1 MDIFGYWL
9 HQSLGLHLNE
19 EEEQKKKRK
28 KKEQEERERFWSD
41 RE

>member
-19 EEEQKKKRK
+19 EEEQKKRK
-28 KKEQEERERFWSD
+28 KKEQEERERFWPD